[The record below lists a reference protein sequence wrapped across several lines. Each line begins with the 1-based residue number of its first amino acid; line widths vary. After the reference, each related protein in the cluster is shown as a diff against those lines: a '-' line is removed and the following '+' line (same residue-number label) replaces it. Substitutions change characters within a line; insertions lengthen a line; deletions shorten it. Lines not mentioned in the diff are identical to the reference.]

1 MAAVQRQCVE
11 QQQQILAQQL
21 VIILGRYGVPQ
32 RKGNRVILAVK
43 FQADKGKPYPLSR
56 TFLREREKQ
65 QFLPEP
71 LLLSFY

>member
-1 MAAVQRQCVE
+1 MSAVQRQCVE

-43 FQADKGKPYPLSR
+43 FQADKGIGFSVGVDMASVLEQGAHSSPAG
-56 TFLREREKQ
+56 F
-65 QFLPEP
+65 
-71 LLLSFY
+71 